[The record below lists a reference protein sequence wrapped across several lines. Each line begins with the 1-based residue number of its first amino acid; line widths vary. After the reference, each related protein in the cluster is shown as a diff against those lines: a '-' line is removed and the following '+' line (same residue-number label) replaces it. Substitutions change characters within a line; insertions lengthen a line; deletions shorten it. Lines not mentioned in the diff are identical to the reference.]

1 MSNYGLISEIMPFS
15 DKREAKVRFTI
26 SDLMDKDQIIANL
39 QPEDLESKV
48 TEWVGMVFRACASI
62 CWNMLQNKSLN
73 FEEVKVL
80 FTENIIYNF
89 IHLMV

>member
-1 MSNYGLISEIMPFS
+1 MPFS

-26 SDLMDKDQIIANL
+26 SDLMDKDQVIANL
-39 QPEDLESKV
+39 PLEVIKTKL

-62 CWNMLQNKSLN
+62 CWNMLQNNSLN